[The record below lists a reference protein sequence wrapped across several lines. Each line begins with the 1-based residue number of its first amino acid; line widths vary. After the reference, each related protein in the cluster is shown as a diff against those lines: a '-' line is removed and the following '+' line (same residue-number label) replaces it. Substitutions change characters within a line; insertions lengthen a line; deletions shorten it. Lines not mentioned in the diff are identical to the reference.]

1 MGFSPF
7 YNSVY
12 KSRRNRPANSGKYHN
27 SYFSTPKPVIQVIS
41 PTPFEKYDL
50 STGYKKFICYLT
62 AFGL

>member
-7 YNSVY
+7 YNSVN

-27 SYFSTPKPVIQVIS
+27 SYFSTPELGLQVIF
-41 PTPFEKYDL
+41 PTPPEKWDL